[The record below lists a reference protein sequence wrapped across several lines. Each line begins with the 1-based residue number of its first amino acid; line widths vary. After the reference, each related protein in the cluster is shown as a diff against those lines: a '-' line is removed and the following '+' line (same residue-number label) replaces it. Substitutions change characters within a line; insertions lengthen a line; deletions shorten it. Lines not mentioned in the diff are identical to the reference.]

1 VRRLAGGIAHD
12 CTNLLTILLGY
23 AEWLESRGGLDPR
36 SAEAAREIH
45 QASES
50 AAVLVRQLLA
60 FSRREPAPTELIE
73 LNQAGEKR
81 TQDGEGT
88 LARAMGSDNKPVS
101 GSIRNTTS
109 ESES

>member
-1 VRRLAGGIAHD
+1 MRRLAGGIAHD

-50 AAVLVRQLLA
+50 ASVLVRQLLA
-60 FSRREPAPTELIE
+60 FSRREPAPMELS
-73 LNQAGEKR
+73 QAGEKR
-81 TQDGEGT
+81 TQDGEGM
-88 LARAMGSDNKPVS
+88 LALAMGSDSKPVS